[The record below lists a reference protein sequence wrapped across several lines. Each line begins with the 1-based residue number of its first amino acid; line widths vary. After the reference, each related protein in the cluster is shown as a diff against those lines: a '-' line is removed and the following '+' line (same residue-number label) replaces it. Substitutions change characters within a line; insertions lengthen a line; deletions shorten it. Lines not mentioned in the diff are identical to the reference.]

1 MFFILI
7 FWNRI
12 ELQET
17 YEQCLKE
24 VPMRFIIGSVNGQ
37 FISSMKKLTQE
48 IIPLAFNNQFQEP
61 KITNSILFEPDE
73 HHHGDRDEVK
83 ANQNIEC
90 SIDFTYTSRPSDF
103 RIKSICDGKTLE
115 FVEHNSDRNDEQ
127 QQQQRK
133 QKQQL
138 QQKPKTSPTTGT
150 AAQKSIRKLFDE
162 FIVDFNASIERYC
175 VQLQLHSLS

>member
-1 MFFILI
+1 MLSLG
-7 FWNRI
+7 NRI

-24 VPMRFIIGSVNGQ
+24 VPMRYIIGSVNGQ

-48 IIPLAFNNQFQEP
+48 IVPLALNNQFQEP

-73 HHHGDRDEVK
+73 NHDRNEVK
-83 ANQNIEC
+83 ANQNIDC
-90 SIDFTYTSRPSDF
+90 SIDSTYMSRPSDF

-127 QQQQRK
+127 QCKQR
-133 QKQQL
+133 QQL
-138 QQKPKTSPTTGT
+138 QQKPKTSRTTAV
-150 AAQKSIRKLFDE
+150 AAPKSIRKLFDE
-162 FIVDFNASIERYC
+162 FIVDLNASIERYC
-175 VQLQLHSLS
+175 VKLQLHSL